1 MNKNQKTSV
10 MFGSHMVLQRD
21 KPVPVW
27 GKSRPGDRIT
37 VSVQGQEQSGYAD
50 GSGKWMIRLKPL
62 DMSWGE
68 TLKVSG
74 EDFEEIFDD
83 VLIGD
88 VWIAAGQSNMEFP
101 MLYEKNYSTEQL
113 CCENNS
119 IRFFDYPE
127 TCYEGQLDLY
137 DYHNDGIWHKC
148 GGDNLGYFSAVA
160 YYFAKKLNRILDVP
174 VGIIGCNWGGTTAS
188 CWMAPEYLE
197 SGRGKVW
204 LEDFRRKCAGLDLK
218 QYEADTKKNPALIR
232 TDWINAPETKNLLD
246 HVIDYN
252 ELKGI
257 YEGFLKMGGEAAAPS
272 GPKSFDRP
280 GGLFETMV
288 RQVAP
293 MAMTGVIWYQGESDN
308 IHADVY
314 ADVFPSL
321 IQCWRDLWKE
331 RFPFLFVQLA
341 PLEDPGFFGG
351 EGFPKIREA
360 QRKTAD
366 TVENTGMAVI
376 TDSGL
381 PYDIHPKDKRPAG
394 ERLALLAL
402 NKVYGM
408 EDILC
413 EAPTLNRG
421 YFADGALILEFE
433 NAGDGLKLQG
443 ERVGGL
449 EIFRDGTPV
458 EQYCVTV
465 EKNVLRVVG
474 PDIVPGAAFLVEMAC
489 TPYYCVNLYNSAGIP
504 ARPARVEI

>member
-1 MNKNQKTSV
+1 ME
-10 MFGSHMVLQRD
+10 R
-21 KPVPVW
+21 
-27 GKSRPGDRIT
+27 
-37 VSVQGQEQSGYAD
+37 
-50 GSGKWMIRLKPL
+50 
-62 DMSWGE
+62 
-68 TLKVSG
+68 KVSLP
-74 EDFEEIFDD
+74 
-83 VLIGD
+83 V
-88 VWIAAGQSNMEFP
+88 
-101 MLYEKNYSTEQL
+101 
-113 CCENNS
+113 C
-119 IRFFDYPE
+119 
-127 TCYEGQLDLY
+127 
-137 DYHNDGIWHKC
+137 
-148 GGDNLGYFSAVA
+148 
-160 YYFAKKLNRILDVP
+160 P
-174 VGIIGCNWGGTTAS
+174 VGA
-188 CWMAPEYLE
+188 
-197 SGRGKVW
+197 SGR
-204 LEDFRRKCAGLDLK
+204 
-218 QYEADTKKNPALIR
+218 
-232 TDWINAPETKNLLD
+232 
-246 HVIDYN
+246 
-252 ELKGI
+252 
-257 YEGFLKMGGEAAAPS
+257 S
-272 GPKSFDRP
+272 
-280 GGLFETMV
+280 
-288 RQVAP
+288 
-293 MAMTGVIWYQGESDN
+293 
-308 IHADVY
+308 
-314 ADVFPSL
+314 
-321 IQCWRDLWKE
+321 
-331 RFPFLFVQLA
+331 
-341 PLEDPGFFGG
+341 GFFGG